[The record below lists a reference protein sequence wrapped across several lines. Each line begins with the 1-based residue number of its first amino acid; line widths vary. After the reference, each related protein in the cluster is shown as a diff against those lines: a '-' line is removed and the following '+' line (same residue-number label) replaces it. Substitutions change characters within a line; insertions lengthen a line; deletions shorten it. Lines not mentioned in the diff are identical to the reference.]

1 MRIQRLVLKNWKNF
15 RSVDVPLRARA
26 FIIGANASGKSNLL
40 DSVLF
45 LRDVAVQGLRDAVEV
60 RGGFSKIRSLHA
72 RRDPT
77 IALEIHIGEE
87 DEADLWVYRLEIGQ
101 DNQGL
106 PIVKSEE
113 VRTDSDMLLQ
123 RPTPQDRQ
131 DRIQLSQTYLEQV
144 TQNSQF
150 RPVADFLQSVLYL
163 HLVPQI
169 IRAGARRSG
178 RSHDPF
184 GGDFLERVAATP
196 TKSRESRLRRINQ
209 VLQVAVPQLDNLT
222 FIRDPI
228 DGSPHIEATFRHWRP
243 GAGRQRETEFSDGTL
258 RLIGLLWAIQDGT
271 GPVVLEEPELS
282 LNSAIIRQIPQLFH
296 RMARVRAVR
305 QRQILLTTHSFDLLT
320 DPGIDPSE
328 VLVLAPDREGT
339 DVKVASS
346 IQKIQDLVEGGLSV
360 ADAALPYAEP
370 ENVFQLS
377 LL

>member
-1 MRIQRLVLKNWKNF
+1 MRIRRLVLKNWKNF
-15 RSVDVPLRARA
+15 RGVDVPLRDRA

-87 DEADLWVYRLEIGQ
+87 DDVDLWVYRLEIGQ

-106 PIVKSEE
+106 PIVKSEV
-113 VRTDSDMLLQ
+113 VRAESDTVLE
-123 RPTPQDRQ
+123 RPLPQDRE

-144 TQNSQF
+144 TQNQGF

-169 IRAGARRSG
+169 IRAGGRRST

-184 GGDFLERVAATP
+184 GGDFLERVASTP
-196 TKSRESRLRRINQ
+196 TKSRESRLRRISQ

-222 FIRDPI
+222 FFRDPI

-243 GAGRQRETEFSDGTL
+243 GAGRQQETEFSDGTL

-328 VLVLAPDREGT
+328 VLVLVPDREGT
-339 DVKVASS
+339 QVKVASS
-346 IQKIQDLVEGGLSV
+346 IQRIQDLVEGGLSV

-370 ENVFQLS
+370 ESVFQLS